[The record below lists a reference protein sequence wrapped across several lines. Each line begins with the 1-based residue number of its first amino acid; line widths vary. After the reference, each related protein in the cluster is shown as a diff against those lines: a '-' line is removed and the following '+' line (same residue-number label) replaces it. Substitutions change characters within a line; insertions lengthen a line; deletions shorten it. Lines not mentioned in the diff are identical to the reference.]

1 MGKCGGGSRS
11 QSKTIQQPQQS
22 KIRKNVNFTQ
32 LIKIGPGL
40 YFSTTR
46 AIRCMDVDPIHPCGW
61 CLKAFVLQELASR
74 RIFL

>member
-1 MGKCGGGSRS
+1 MGRCGGGSRS

-46 AIRCMDVDPIHPCGW
+46 KDLYRKNTEKNVHS
-61 CLKAFVLQELASR
+61 LQDY
-74 RIFL
+74 

>member
-1 MGKCGGGSRS
+1 MGRCGGGSRS

-46 AIRCMDVDPIHPCGW
+46 
-61 CLKAFVLQELASR
+61 ELAKLFFFSH
-74 RIFL
+74 LQK